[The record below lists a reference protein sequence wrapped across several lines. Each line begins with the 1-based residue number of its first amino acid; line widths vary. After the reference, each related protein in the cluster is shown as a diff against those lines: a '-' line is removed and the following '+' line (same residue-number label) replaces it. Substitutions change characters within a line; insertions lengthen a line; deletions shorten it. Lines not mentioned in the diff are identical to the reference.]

1 MYKVGDF
8 CIYFLRVNIM
18 SNLAKWQVGGFVF
31 TSVLGTLLHFLYDI
45 CGESI
50 ILAPFSAVNESTWE
64 HMKILFIPML
74 IFAFIENKF
83 IGNRYPDLFSAK
95 LLGILMGLIL
105 IPVLFYS
112 YTGIIGRSI
121 DFINISIF
129 VLAAAM
135 VYYVETLLIKNK
147 ATLGINPK
155 IALIIICLI
164 FLTFAVTTFIQPD
177 IPLFIDSTTGK
188 SGISH

>member
-1 MYKVGDF
+1 
-8 CIYFLRVNIM
+8 M
-18 SNLAKWQVGGFVF
+18 SNLAKWQIGGFVF
-31 TSVLGTLLHFLYDI
+31 TSAIGTLLHFLYDI
-45 CGESI
+45 CGKSI

-74 IFAFIENKF
+74 IFALIENKF
-83 IGNRYPDLFSAK
+83 IGGRYPNLFSAK
-95 LLGILMGLIL
+95 LLGILLGLIL

-112 YTGIIGRSI
+112 YTGIIGKSV
-121 DFINISIF
+121 DFINIAIF
-129 VLAAAM
+129 FIVSAV
-135 VYYVETLLIKNK
+135 VYYVETLLIKNR

-164 FLTFAVTTFIQPD
+164 FLTFAITTFIQPD

-188 SGISH
+188 SGISR

>member
-8 CIYFLRVNIM
+8 CIYFLRVNVM
-18 SNLAKWQVGGFVF
+18 SSLAKWQIGGFVF
-31 TSVLGTLLHFLYDI
+31 TSILGTLLHFLYDI
-45 CGESI
+45 CGKSI

-64 HMKILFIPML
+64 HMKILFIPMF

-95 LLGILMGLIL
+95 LLGILLGLIL

-112 YTGIIGRSI
+112 YTGIIGKSI

-129 VLAAAM
+129 FLAAAV

-155 IALIIICLI
+155 IALIIIFLI
-164 FLTFAVTTFIQPD
+164 FLTFAITTFIQPD
-177 IPLFIDSTTGK
+177 IPLFIDGTTGK
-188 SGISH
+188 SGIG

>member
-1 MYKVGDF
+1 
-8 CIYFLRVNIM
+8 M
-18 SNLAKWQVGGFVF
+18 SNLAKWQIGGFVF
-31 TSVLGTLLHFLYDI
+31 TSAIGTLLHFLYDI
-45 CGESI
+45 CGKSI

-64 HMKILFIPML
+64 HMKILFVPMF

-83 IGNRYPDLFSAK
+83 IGGRYPDFFSGK
-95 LLGILMGLIL
+95 LLGILLGLII

-112 YTGIIGRSI
+112 YTGTFGKSV

-129 VLAAAM
+129 FIAAAV
-135 VYYVETLLIKNK
+135 VYYIETILLKNR

-155 IALIIICLI
+155 IALIIIVLI
-164 FLTFAVTTFIQPD
+164 ALTFAVTTFIQPD

-188 SGISH
+188 SGINH

>member
-1 MYKVGDF
+1 
-8 CIYFLRVNIM
+8 M
-18 SNLAKWQVGGFVF
+18 SNLAKWQIGGFVF
-31 TSVLGTLLHFLYDI
+31 TSALGTLLHFLYEI
-45 CGESI
+45 FNKSI

-64 HMKILFIPML
+64 HMKILFVPMF
-74 IFAFIENKF
+74 IFAIIESRNLKGYTDSF
-83 IGNRYPDLFSAK
+83 WSAK
-95 LLGILMGLIL
+95 LLGILLGLIL

-112 YTGIIGRSI
+112 YTGIIGKSI

-129 VLAAAM
+129 FIVAAI
-135 VYYVETLLIKNK
+135 VYYVETILIKNR

-164 FLTFAVTTFIQPD
+164 TFIFAVTTFIQPN

-188 SGISH
+188 SGISK

>member
-1 MYKVGDF
+1 
-8 CIYFLRVNIM
+8 M

-45 CGESI
+45 CGKSI

-64 HMKILFIPML
+64 HMKILFVPML

-83 IGNRYPDLFSAK
+83 IGGRYPDFFSGK
-95 LLGILMGLIL
+95 LLGILFGLII

-112 YTGIIGRSI
+112 YTGIFGKSV

-129 VLAAAM
+129 FLAAAM

-164 FLTFAVTTFIQPD
+164 LLTFAVTTFIQPD

>member
-50 ILAPFSAVNESTWE
+50 ILAPFSAVNESPWE

-121 DFINISIF
+121 DFINISAIF
-129 VLAAAM
+129 K
-135 VYYVETLLIKNK
+135 E
-147 ATLGINPK
+147 
-155 IALIIICLI
+155 
-164 FLTFAVTTFIQPD
+164 FSFSFIY
-177 IPLFIDSTTGK
+177 S
-188 SGISH
+188 ISL

>member
-8 CIYFLRVNIM
+8 CIYFLRVNVM
-18 SNLAKWQVGGFVF
+18 SSLAKWQIGGFVF
-31 TSVLGTLLHFLYDI
+31 TSIVGTLLHFLYDI
-45 CGESI
+45 CGKSI

-95 LLGILMGLIL
+95 LLGILLGLIL

-112 YTGIIGRSI
+112 YTGIIGKSI

-129 VLAAAM
+129 FLVAAI
-135 VYYVETLLIKNK
+135 VYYVETILIKNRM
-147 ATLGINPK
+147 TLGINPK
-155 IALIIICLI
+155 IALIIIFLI
-164 FLTFAVTTFIQPD
+164 FLTFAITTFIQPD
-177 IPLFIDSTTGK
+177 IPLFVDSTTGK
-188 SGISH
+188 SGIG

>member
-1 MYKVGDF
+1 
-8 CIYFLRVNIM
+8 M
-18 SNLAKWQVGGFVF
+18 SNLAKWQIGGFVF
-31 TSVLGTLLHFLYDI
+31 TSAIGTLSHFLYDI
-45 CGESI
+45 CGKSI

-74 IFAFIENKF
+74 IFALIENKF
-83 IGNRYPDLFSAK
+83 IGGRYPNLFSAK
-95 LLGILMGLIL
+95 LLGILLGLIL

-112 YTGIIGRSI
+112 YTGIFGKSV
-121 DFINISIF
+121 DFINIGIF
-129 VLAAAM
+129 FIVAAV
-135 VYYVETLLIKNK
+135 VYYVETLLIKNR

-164 FLTFAVTTFIQPD
+164 FLTFAITTFIQPD

-188 SGISH
+188 SGIG

>member
-8 CIYFLRVNIM
+8 CIYFLRVNVM
-18 SNLAKWQVGGFVF
+18 SSLAKWQVGGFVF

-45 CGESI
+45 CGKSI

-95 LLGILMGLIL
+95 LLGILLGLIL

-112 YTGIIGRSI
+112 YTGIIGKSI

-129 VLAAAM
+129 FLVAAV

-164 FLTFAVTTFIQPD
+164 FLTFAITTFIQPD
-177 IPLFIDSTTGK
+177 IPLFVDSTTGK
-188 SGISH
+188 SGIG

>member
-1 MYKVGDF
+1 
-8 CIYFLRVNIM
+8 M
-18 SNLAKWQVGGFVF
+18 SNLAKWQIGGFVF
-31 TSVLGTLLHFLYDI
+31 TSALGTLLHFLYDI
-45 CGESI
+45 CGKSI

-83 IGNRYPDLFSAK
+83 IGNRYPDIFSAK
-95 LLGILMGLIL
+95 LLGILLGLIL

-112 YTGIIGRSI
+112 YTGIIGKSI
-121 DFINISIF
+121 DFINILIF
-129 VLAAAM
+129 YITAAA
-135 VYYVETLLIKNK
+135 VYFIENLLIKNR

-164 FLTFAVTTFIQPD
+164 FLTFAITTFIQPD
-177 IPLFIDSTTGK
+177 IPLFVDSTTGK
-188 SGISH
+188 SGIG

>member
-8 CIYFLRVNIM
+8 CIYFLRVNVM
-18 SNLAKWQVGGFVF
+18 SSLAKWQVGGFVF

-45 CGESI
+45 CGKSI

-95 LLGILMGLIL
+95 LLGILLGLIL

-112 YTGIIGRSI
+112 YTGIIGKSI

-129 VLAAAM
+129 FLAAAV

-155 IALIIICLI
+155 IALIIIFLI
-164 FLTFAVTTFIQPD
+164 FLTFAITTFIQPD
-177 IPLFIDSTTGK
+177 IPLFVDSTTGK
-188 SGISH
+188 SGTG

>member
-1 MYKVGDF
+1 
-8 CIYFLRVNIM
+8 M
-18 SNLAKWQVGGFVF
+18 SKLAKWQVGGFAF
-31 TSVLGTLLHFLYDI
+31 TSVLGTLLHFPYDI
-45 CGESI
+45 CGKSI

-95 LLGILMGLIL
+95 LLGILLGLIL

-112 YTGIIGRSI
+112 YTGIIGKSI

-129 VLAAAM
+129 FLVAAI
-135 VYYVETLLIKNK
+135 VYYVETILIKNRM
-147 ATLGINPK
+147 TLGINPK
-155 IALIIICLI
+155 IALIIIFLI
-164 FLTFAVTTFIQPD
+164 FLTFAITTFIQPD
-177 IPLFIDSTTGK
+177 IPLFVDSTTGK
-188 SGISH
+188 SGIG

>member
-8 CIYFLRVNIM
+8 CIYFLRVNVM
-18 SNLAKWQVGGFVF
+18 SSLAKWQIGGFVF

-45 CGESI
+45 CGKSI

-64 HMKILFIPML
+64 HMKILFIPIL

-95 LLGILMGLIL
+95 LLGILLGLIL

-112 YTGIIGRSI
+112 YTGIIGKSI

-129 VLAAAM
+129 FLVAAI
-135 VYYVETLLIKNK
+135 VYYVETILIKNRM
-147 ATLGINPK
+147 TLGINPK
-155 IALIIICLI
+155 IALIIIFLI
-164 FLTFAVTTFIQPD
+164 FLTFAITTFIQPD
-177 IPLFIDSTTGK
+177 IPLFVDSTTGK
-188 SGISH
+188 SGIG

>member
-8 CIYFLRVNIM
+8 CIYFLRVNVM
-18 SNLAKWQVGGFVF
+18 SSLAKWQIGGFVF

-45 CGESI
+45 CGKSI

-95 LLGILMGLIL
+95 LLGILLGLIL

-112 YTGIIGRSI
+112 YTGIIGKSI

-129 VLAAAM
+129 FLVAAI
-135 VYYVETLLIKNK
+135 VYYVETILIKNRM
-147 ATLGINPK
+147 TLGINPK
-155 IALIIICLI
+155 IALIIIFLI
-164 FLTFAVTTFIQPD
+164 FLTFAITTFIQPD
-177 IPLFIDSTTGK
+177 IPLFVDSTTGK
-188 SGISH
+188 SGIG